1 MRRFLVSAVA
11 TSLLTLTGSATALAA
26 HHGKRHHRAHHAA
39 RHRHH
44 HARGARLLRFGV
56 AAFTTSGAPIKS
68 PGAPSGENAG
78 TVKSFT
84 GGVLTIK
91 LADETEVSGKVTQA
105 TRLECESATA
115 QQGGQDDDE
124 QGDDNQGDD
133 NQGDDNQGDEQGTSG
148 GDDHSGATAATASN
162 DSGDDDEQGGEACTT
177 EALVPNAVVREAE
190 LSVSSAGAVWE
201 KLELL
206 K

>member
-1 MRRFLVSAVA
+1 MRRLLLCTVA
-11 TSLLTLTGSATALAA
+11 ASLLALAGSATALAA
-26 HHGKRHHRAHHAA
+26 HHGKRHHRTHHAA

-44 HARGARLLRFGV
+44 HATGARLLRFGV
-56 AAFTTSGAPIKS
+56 AAFNTIGAATKS
-68 PGAPSGENAG
+68 PDASSDENAG

-91 LADETEVSGKVTQA
+91 LADETEVSGKVTEA

-115 QQGGQDDDE
+115 QQGGQD
-124 QGDDNQGDD
+124 DDNQGDD

-201 KLELL
+201 KVELL

>member
-84 GGVLTIK
+84 GGVLTIT
-91 LADETEVSGKVTQA
+91 LTDETVVSGKVTPA

-115 QQGGQDDDE
+115 PQGGQDDDE
-124 QGDDNQGDD
+124 QGDDNEGD
-133 NQGDDNQGDEQGTSG
+133 DDNQGDEQDS
-148 GDDHSGATAATASN
+148 ATARLASN

-177 EALVPNAVVREAE
+177 EALVPGAVVREAE

-201 KLELL
+201 EVELV

>member
-1 MRRFLVSAVA
+1 MRRLLLCTVA
-11 TSLLTLTGSATALAA
+11 ASLLALAGSATALAA
-26 HHGKRHHRAHHAA
+26 HHGKRHHRTHHAA

-44 HARGARLLRFGV
+44 HATGARLLRFGV
-56 AAFTTSGAPIKS
+56 AAFNTSGAATKS
-68 PGAPSGENAG
+68 PDASSDENAG

-91 LADETEVSGKVTQA
+91 LADETEVSGKVTEA

-115 QQGGQDDDE
+115 QDDDE
-124 QGDDNQGDD
+124 
-133 NQGDDNQGDEQGTSG
+133 QGDDNQGDEQGTSG
-148 GDDHSGATAATASN
+148 GDEHSGATATTASN

-201 KLELL
+201 KVELL

>member
-1 MRRFLVSAVA
+1 MRRLLLGAVA
-11 TSLLTLTGSATALAA
+11 ASLLALAGSATALAA
-26 HHGKRHHRAHHAA
+26 HHGKRHHRTHHAA
-39 RHRHH
+39 RHRHRHH
-44 HARGARLLRFGV
+44 HATGARLLRFGV
-56 AAFTTSGAPIKS
+56 AAFNTSGAATNPDAS
-68 PGAPSGENAG
+68 SDENAG

-91 LADETEVSGKVTQA
+91 LADETEVSGKVTEA

-115 QQGGQDDDE
+115 QQGGQD
-124 QGDDNQGDD
+124 DDNQGDD

-201 KLELL
+201 KVELL

>member
-1 MRRFLVSAVA
+1 MRRLLLGAVA
-11 TSLLTLTGSATALAA
+11 ASLLALAGSATALAA
-26 HHGKRHHRAHHAA
+26 HHGKRHHRTHHAA

-44 HARGARLLRFGV
+44 HATGARLLRFGV
-56 AAFTTSGAPIKS
+56 AAFNTIGAATKS
-68 PGAPSGENAG
+68 PDASSDENAG

-91 LADETEVSGKVTQA
+91 LADETEVSGKVTEA

-115 QQGGQDDDE
+115 QQGGQD
-124 QGDDNQGDD
+124 DD

-201 KLELL
+201 KVELL